1 MLKGLHISK
10 LNSLW
15 KVKTWLSRDF
25 ADFND
30 IFWGNSRELTECKRW
45 MYPVPW
51 WIVNVCRVPSYNRV
65 FTVSRLAVGASTSGF
80 GLLGVWAAEVLLT
93 WDLSWPKWVWT
104 NLAHWRVG
112 WSVWDT
118 KMEAISIGYGGPR
131 IWSSRSKSANVKKG
145 CRFRLQWCWNI
156 SLLHCFVFLVVL
168 NLFMHLVIVPFSV
181 NSFRFE
187 L

>member
-1 MLKGLHISK
+1 M
-10 LNSLW
+10 
-15 KVKTWLSRDF
+15 
-25 ADFND
+25 
-30 IFWGNSRELTECKRW
+30 
-45 MYPVPW
+45 
-51 WIVNVCRVPSYNRV
+51 

-156 SLLHCFVFLVVL
+156 SLLHRFVPILWIHLDL
-168 NLFMHLVIVPFSV
+168 NCRASV
-181 NSFRFE
+181 AEILNFRIADGKNMSTILNWLLLTFITSDQLSE
-187 L
+187 VFKPIQSSIHIKFI